1 MELGGRNAEVT
12 QRISSTP
19 KVRRLERQLA
29 SLQMEASN
37 LRNSVQQSED
47 RFSNSFDA
55 LVQGFSGGTE
65 LNNFDTIIQ
74 NTGYNVITVQYMAL
88 GYLYKSE
95 GIIQAAIDMPVQ
107 DGFRGGLELYSATEQ
122 MDKDD
127 IKALTDDLDET
138 SFYKTVKTSLNWARL
153 FGGGALILENGQNPQ
168 TPLTMQNVAN
178 RPLQIIACHRWEL
191 TSPQRYPTDG
201 FYTFY
206 GQKIHQSR
214 ILTLAGKE
222 APYPINMILQ
232 GWGMSECEHIVQ
244 PLNIFLRTQNVVYD
258 LLKEAKVDIFRFKN
272 FAAQL
277 SSQKGTQQMLARL
290 NITNRAKSTN
300 NALVMDKDDEYDQKQ
315 LTYAGLAEI
324 WKENRIGLS
333 CNLRIPMTKL
343 FGISAAGFSSG
354 EDDIE
359 NYCGMVESDVREES
373 KPILRQLLKLKC
385 LSLFGDVHDLQ
396 FKFYPMRTMTAKE
409 EEEVKTSKHARWKD
423 DANSGLLTPQEY
435 MGMQQK
441 EGLIPIESEVSQ
453 GAEPEPMFSAE
464 DQGGEDDGDTGEK
477 SAEAA

>member
-1 MELGGRNAEVT
+1 MKAIPNT
-12 QRISSTP
+12 T
-19 KVRRLERQLA
+19 KTRRLQRELA
-29 SLQMEASN
+29 GLRKEAAVLQNAVDMNEN
-37 LRNSVQQSED
+37 
-47 RFSNSFDA
+47 RFANSFDA
-55 LVQGFSGGTE
+55 LVQGIGGTSE
-65 LNNFDTIIQ
+65 LNDFSSIIF
-74 NTGYNVITVQYMAL
+74 NTGYNIITVQYMAL

-95 GIIQAAIDMPVQ
+95 GIVQAAIDMPVQ
-107 DGFRGGLELYSATEQ
+107 DGFRGGLELVSHTDM

-127 IKALTDDLDET
+127 VKTLADDLEST
-138 SFYKTVKTSLNWARL
+138 SFYKTFKTAMNWARL
-153 FGGGALILENGQNPQ
+153 YGGGAIIVNNGQNPK
-168 TPLTMQNVAN
+168 TPLTMQNMAG
-178 RPLQIIACHRWEL
+178 RPMTIIACQRWEL
-191 TSPQRYPTDG
+191 TSPQRYPESG
-201 FYTFY
+201 YYTFY
-206 GQKIHQSR
+206 GQMIHQSR
-214 ILTLAGKE
+214 VLTLAGKE

-300 NALVMDKDDEYDQKQ
+300 NALVMDVDDEYDQKQ

-343 FGISAAGFSSG
+343 FGISAAGFNSG

-359 NYCGMVESDVREES
+359 NYCGMVESEVREEA
-373 KPILRQLLKLKC
+373 KPMLRQLLQMKC
-385 LSLFGDVHDLQ
+385 LSLFGDTYDLT
-396 FKFYPMRTMTAKE
+396 FKFLPMRTMTAKE
-409 EEEVKTSKHARWKD
+409 EEEVRTSKHARWKD
-423 DANSGLLTPQEY
+423 DANSGFLTPQEY

-453 GAEPEPMFSAE
+453 GADPEPIFSDPEGEEGDGDGPAE
-464 DQGGEDDGDTGEK
+464 DKGGDDGAREN
-477 SAEAA
+477 

>member
-1 MELGGRNAEVT
+1 MSP
-12 QRISSTP
+12 RIPHTP
-19 KVRRLERQLA
+19 KVRSLERKLMN
-29 SLQMEASN
+29 LQRERATLQNTVDQNEA
-37 LRNSVQQSED
+37 RMA
-47 RFSNSFDA
+47 NSFDA
-55 LVQGFSGGTE
+55 LVQSFGASSE
-65 LNNFDTIIQ
+65 LNNFDTIIN

-95 GIIQAAIDMPVQ
+95 GVVQAAIDMPVQ
-107 DGFRGGLELYSATEQ
+107 DGFRGGLELLSYTDQ

-127 IKALTDDLDET
+127 LKRITDNLEET
-138 SFYKTVKTSLNWARL
+138 SFYKTVKTAINWARL
-153 FGGGALILENGQNPQ
+153 YGGGAIIVNNGENPKK
-168 TPLTMQNVAN
+168 PLTMQNMAG
-178 RPLQIIACHRWEL
+178 RPLTLIACHRWEL
-191 TSPQRYPTDG
+191 TSPQRYPTSG
-201 FYTFY
+201 YYTFY
-206 GQKIHQSR
+206 GQMIHESR
-214 ILTLAGKE
+214 VLTISGKE

-232 GWGMSECEHIVQ
+232 GWGMSEVEHIVQ

-300 NALVMDKDDEYDQKQ
+300 NALVMDKEDEYDQKQ
-315 LTYAGLAEI
+315 LTYSGLAEI

-343 FGISAAGFSSG
+343 FGISAAGFNSG

-373 KPILRQLLKLKC
+373 KPILRQLLEMKS
-385 LSLFGDVHDLQ
+385 LSILGDVHDLG

-409 EEEVKTSKHARWKD
+409 EEEVKTSKHNRWMSL
-423 DANSGLLTPQEY
+423 AGPGYLTPEEL
-435 MGMQQK
+435 MGMEQK
-441 EGLIPIESEVSQ
+441 EGLVPIESAVSK
-453 GAEPEPMFSAE
+453 GAEPEPMFQE
-464 DQGGEDDGDTGEK
+464 QPGDDEEKDEGEDNDG
-477 SAEAA
+477 EAKD

>member
-1 MELGGRNAEVT
+1 MT
-12 QRISSTP
+12 QRMPNTP
-19 KVRRLERQLA
+19 KVRRLQRELTN
-29 SLQMEASN
+29 LQKEAAG
-37 LRNSVQQSED
+37 LRNAVETSET

-55 LVQGFSGGTE
+55 LVQSFGAGSE
-65 LNNFDTIIQ
+65 LNNFDTIIN

-107 DGFRGGLELYSATEQ
+107 DGFRGGLELLSHTEQ

-127 IKALTDDLDET
+127 IKRLTDNLEET
-138 SFYKTVKTSLNWARL
+138 SFFKTFKTGLNWARL
-153 FGGGALILENGQNPQ
+153 YGGGAIIVENGENPKK
-168 TPLTMQNVAN
+168 PLSMQNLSN
-178 RPLQIIACHRWEL
+178 RPLQLIACHRWEL
-191 TSPQRYPTDG
+191 TSPQRYPSTG

-206 GQKIHQSR
+206 GQMIHQSR
-214 ILTLAGKE
+214 VLTLSGKE

-232 GWGMSECEHIVQ
+232 GWGMSEVEHIVQ

-300 NALVMDKDDEYDQKQ
+300 NALVMDSLDEYQQKQ
-315 LTYAGLAEI
+315 LTYSGLAEI

-343 FGISAAGFSSG
+343 FGISAAGFNSG

-373 KPILRQLLKLKC
+373 KPILRQLLQMKC
-385 LSLFGDVHDLQ
+385 LSLFGDTLDLG

-423 DANSGLLTPQEY
+423 DERTGDLSPQEF
-435 MGMQQK
+435 MQMQQK
-441 EGLIPIESEVSQ
+441 EGMIPIESEVSQ
-453 GAEPEPMFSAE
+453 GAEPEPLFQE
-464 DQGGEDDGDTGEK
+464 QGGEEGDGDEGGNDERGED
-477 SAEAA
+477 

>member
-1 MELGGRNAEVT
+1 MNKIPNNA
-12 QRISSTP
+12 
-19 KVRRLERQLA
+19 KVRRLQRELV
-29 SLQMEASN
+29 SLRREATE
-37 LRNSVQQSED
+37 LRNNVDTAGD
-47 RFSNSFDA
+47 RMANSFDA
-55 LVQGFSGGTE
+55 LVQSFQGTSQ
-65 LNNFDTIIQ
+65 LNNFDSIIF

-95 GIIQAAIDMPVQ
+95 GVVQAAIDMPVQ
-107 DGFRGGLELYSATEQ
+107 DGFRGGLELISHTEQ

-127 IKALTDDLDET
+127 IKELNDDLDKT
-138 SFYKTVKTSLNWARL
+138 SFYKTVKTAINWARL
-153 FGGGALILENGQNPQ
+153 YGGGAVIVMNGENPKK
-168 TPLTMQNVAN
+168 PLTLQSMAN
-178 RPLQIIACHRWEL
+178 RPMQLIACHRWEL
-191 TSPQRYPTDG
+191 TSPQRYPDSG

-206 GQKIHQSR
+206 GQMIHSSR
-214 ILTLAGKE
+214 VLTISGKE

-232 GWGMSECEHIVQ
+232 GWGMSEVEHIVQ

-258 LLKEAKVDIFRFKN
+258 ILKEAKVDIYRFKG

-277 SSQKGTQQMLARL
+277 SSQKGTQQLYARL
-290 NITNRAKSTN
+290 NVSNRAKSTS
-300 NALVMDKDDEYDQKQ
+300 NALVMDVEDEYEQKQ
-315 LTYAGLAEI
+315 LSWSGLAEI

-359 NYCGMVESDVREES
+359 NYCGMVESEVREES
-373 KPILRQLLKLKC
+373 KPILYQLLQLKM
-385 LSLFGDVHDLQ
+385 LSLFGDTYDLM

-409 EEEVKTSKHARWKD
+409 EEEVKTSKHNRWKD
-423 DANSGLLTPQEY
+423 DANSGFLTPQEF

-453 GAEPEPMFSAE
+453 GAEPEPMFSDTMDDDE
-464 DQGGEDDGDTGEK
+464 EESGGEDN
-477 SAEAA
+477 AATNANRHSIAV

>member
-1 MELGGRNAEVT
+1 MSN
-12 QRISSTP
+12 RIPSNSRT
-19 KVRRLERQLA
+19 R
-29 SLQMEASN
+29 SLQRKLAGLQREATTLQNTVDKNES
-37 LRNSVQQSED
+37 QMA
-47 RFSNSFDA
+47 NSFDA
-55 LVQGFSGGTE
+55 LVQSFGAGSE
-65 LNNFDTIIQ
+65 LNNFDTIIN

-95 GIIQAAIDMPVQ
+95 GVVQAAIDMPVQ
-107 DGFRGGLELYSATEQ
+107 DGFRGGLELLSSDDM
-122 MDKDD
+122 MDQ
-127 IKALTDDLDET
+127 DDLKRITDNLESS
-138 SFYKTVKTSLNWARL
+138 SFFKTVKTAINWARL
-153 FGGGALILENGQNPQ
+153 YGGGAIIINNGQNPK
-168 TPLTMQNVAN
+168 TPLTMQNMAG
-178 RPLQIIACHRWEL
+178 RPMDLIACHRWEL
-191 TSPQRYPTDG
+191 TSPQRYPTSG
-201 FYTFY
+201 YYTFY
-206 GQKIHQSR
+206 GEMIHQSR
-214 ILTLAGKE
+214 ILTISGKE

-232 GWGMSECEHIVQ
+232 GWGMSEVEHIVQ

-315 LTYAGLAEI
+315 LTYAGLADI
-324 WKENRIGLS
+324 WRENRIGLA

-343 FGISAAGFSSG
+343 FGISAAGFASG

-359 NYCGMVESDVREES
+359 NYCGMVESSVREES
-373 KPILRQLLKLKC
+373 KPVLRQLIEMKS
-385 LSLFGDVHDLQ
+385 LSILGDVHDIG

-409 EEEVKTSKHARWKD
+409 EEEVKTSKHVRWKD

-441 EGLIPIESEVSQ
+441 EGLIPIESEVSK
-453 GAEPEPMFSAE
+453 GADPEPMFQEEPGDE
-464 DQGGEDDGDTGEK
+464 DDEQGGSENDSEN
-477 SAEAA
+477 

>member
-1 MELGGRNAEVT
+1 MTTRLPNTA
-12 QRISSTP
+12 
-19 KVRRLERQLA
+19 KVRRLERELA
-29 SLQMEASN
+29 GLRKEATLLQNA
-37 LRNSVQQSED
+37 VDISEN

-55 LVQGFSGGTE
+55 LVQGFAGTSE
-65 LNNFDTIIQ
+65 LNNFDNIIY
-74 NTGYNVITVQYMAL
+74 NTGYNVVTVQYMAL

-95 GIIQAAIDMPVQ
+95 GIVQAAIDMPVQ
-107 DGFRGGLELYSATEQ
+107 DGFRGGLELISHTDL

-127 IKALTDDLDET
+127 IKALADNLDET
-138 SFYKTVKTSLNWARL
+138 SFFKTFKTALNWARL
-153 FGGGALILENGQNPQ
+153 YGGGAIIVNNGQNPK
-168 TPLTMQNVAN
+168 TPLTMQGLVG
-178 RPLQIIACHRWEL
+178 RPLDLIACHRWEL
-191 TSPQRYPTDG
+191 TSPQRYPDTG
-201 FYTFY
+201 YYTFY
-206 GQKIHQSR
+206 GQMIHASR
-214 ILTLAGKE
+214 VLTLSGKE
-222 APYPINMILQ
+222 APYPINIILQ
-232 GWGMSECEHIVQ
+232 GWGMSEVEHIVQ

-300 NALVMDKDDEYDQKQ
+300 NALVMDKEDEYDQKQ
-315 LTYAGLAEI
+315 LTYSGLAEI

-343 FGISAAGFSSG
+343 FGISAAGFNSG

-373 KPILRQLLKLKC
+373 KPHLRQLLQMKC
-385 LSLFGDVHDLQ
+385 LSLFGDAYDLN
-396 FKFYPMRTMTAKE
+396 FKFFPMRTMTAKE

-423 DANSGLLTPQEY
+423 DANSGMLTPEEY

-441 EGLIPIESEVSQ
+441 EGLIPIESAVSK
-453 GAEPEPMFSAE
+453 GADPEPIFMDEGDDE
-464 DQGGEDDGDTGEK
+464 DNQDGDKGGDDGAGKD
-477 SAEAA
+477 